1 MTNELCDLRVTG
13 RNLLKNG
20 LEHLRL
26 LLNELAQLLEM
37 GVIPEEIEV
46 RKCFTASASTT
57 GTRPSTFVTGLSGSF
72 KQIDGLIFA
81 ASGSRGSRGTFSGGC
96 SGGLGGGGGLLLL
109 LLDVFGDTLCR

>member
-13 RNLLKNG
+13 RDLLKNG

-37 GVIPEEIEV
+37 RVIPEEIEV
-46 RKCFTASASTT
+46 RKRFTASASTT
-57 GTRPSTFVTGLSGSF
+57 GTGTSTFVTSLGSSF
-72 KQIDGLIFA
+72 KQIDGLIFG
-81 ASGSRGSRGTFSGGC
+81 ASSSGASWGAFSGGC
-96 SGGLGGGGGLLLL
+96 SGGLGGGGSLLLL